1 MPVRDKPAASERILV
16 VGAGA
21 IGGVTAAQL
30 TRAGYHVVVLDANT
44 EHVARLREPGLLFDH
59 LGTEHRVV
67 LDAVDHPDRLTGR
80 FDLALLTLKSL
91 HLKPALTPLVERG
104 LVDTYVS
111 LGNGLVQQ
119 VVEEIVG
126 ADRLLA
132 GIVEWGA
139 TNVGPGHVRQTTK
152 APFVVGE
159 VDGRVTARATRV
171 ARILDDAA
179 PGTRVSS
186 AILGQIW
193 TKLLLN
199 STFSGLGAVGGGL
212 YGDVADDDAGR
223 RAAFRVWTEGYD
235 VARALGVELDEIFDI
250 RPHQLVVRGPQDV
263 AAATEA
269 LGVLMARAAPTKAS
283 MLQDLERGARTEVD
297 VINGGVVAT
306 AERLGLSAPL
316 NREVVAIVH
325 EYERGAGR
333 PEPAAY
339 RRIAD
344 PI

>member
-1 MPVRDKPAASERILV
+1 MTERILV

-30 TRAGYHVVVLDANT
+30 TRAGYDIVVLDANT
-44 EHVARLREPGLLFDH
+44 EHVARLRRPGLLFDQ

-67 LDAVDHPDRLTGR
+67 LDAVDHPDQLTGH

-91 HLKPALTPLVERG
+91 HLRSALAPLVERG
-104 LVDTYVS
+104 MVDTYVS
-111 LGNGLVQQ
+111 LGNGLVQP

-126 ADRLLA
+126 PDRLLI

-139 TNVGPGHVRQTTK
+139 TNLGPGHLRQTTT
-152 APFVVGE
+152 APFAVGE
-159 VDGRVTARATRV
+159 ADGRVTPRATRV
-171 ARILDDAA
+171 AEILDDAA
-179 PGTRVSS
+179 PCTRASTE
-186 AILGQIW
+186 ILGQVW

-199 STFSGLGAVGGGL
+199 STFSGLGAISGGL
-212 YGDVADDDAGR
+212 YGDVAADPLGR
-223 RAAFRVWTEGYD
+223 EVALRLWTEGYD
-235 VARALGVELDEIFDI
+235 VACALGVALDEIFGI
-250 RPHQLVVRGPQDV
+250 QPHQLVVRGPEDRP
-263 AAATEA
+263 AASAA
-269 LGVLMARAAPTKAS
+269 VDVLMQRAAPTKAS

-306 AERLGLSAPL
+306 ADRLGLPAPL

-325 EYERGAGR
+325 EYEKGLSAPG
-333 PEPAAY
+333 PAAY

-344 PI
+344 LS

>member
-1 MPVRDKPAASERILV
+1 MPVPQAGERREDDRVRILV

-30 TRAGYHVVVLDANT
+30 TRAGHDVVVLDADPA
-44 EHVARLREPGLLFDH
+44 HVARMRDPGLLFDH

-80 FDLALLTLKSL
+80 FGLALLTLKSP
-91 HLKPALTPLVERG
+91 HLKAALAPLVARD

-119 VVEEIVG
+119 VVEEVVG
-126 ADRLLA
+126 PDRLLA
-132 GIVEWGA
+132 GVVEWGA

-159 VDGRVTARATRV
+159 PDGRVTARVTRL

-179 PGTRVSS
+179 PGSRVSTE
-186 AILGQIW
+186 ILGQIW

-212 YGDVADDDAGR
+212 YGDVAADAAGR
-223 RAAFRVWTEGYD
+223 RAAFHLWTEGYD
-235 VARALGVELDEIFDI
+235 VARALGVTLHEIF
-250 RPHQLVVRGPQDV
+250 RHP
-263 AAATEA
+263 
-269 LGVLMARAAPTKAS
+269 AAPA
-283 MLQDLERGARTEVD
+283 RGAY
-297 VINGGVVAT
+297 
-306 AERLGLSAPL
+306 P
-316 NREVVAIVH
+316 
-325 EYERGAGR
+325 
-333 PEPAAY
+333 
-339 RRIAD
+339 
-344 PI
+344 